1 MVDIGL
7 MLPDEAFGLTV
18 EDTIR
23 FAKHAEYAGFDS
35 VWKGEASWG
44 NGPMTLAP
52 IARET
57 DVITL
62 GTGIANVFSRTPAL
76 LAMSGAT
83 LDSLSDGRTVL
94 GLGVSAPP
102 VVEDFHG
109 LSFER
114 PLRRMRETIEILQ
127 QAFEGETI
135 EYEGEIF
142 DVGPYSVGFDIERD
156 QIPIYNAAM
165 GETNCRLTGEFADG
179 WLPAFIPHSELESAQ
194 ASIAGGAREAD
205 RDPDEITVSPMVGA
219 AVDDDPKIAAD
230 HARRFLAQEMAMG
243 YNRIAEK
250 YGFGEE
256 GNEAHDLFRAGDRE
270 AAAAAISDEMLE
282 ELAIYGTPEQFRAD
296 IQRYADA
303 GCDRVVL
310 FPPYSAPESMLEAI
324 IDAA

>member
-1 MVDIGL
+1 MVNLGL
-7 MLPDEAFGLTV
+7 MLPDEAFDLTV
-18 EDTIR
+18 DDTVH
-23 FAKHAEYAGFDS
+23 FAKYAEEAGFDS

-44 NGPMTLAP
+44 NGPMTLAA

-57 DVITL
+57 DDITL

-83 LDSLSDGRTVL
+83 LDDLSDGRTVL

-102 VVEDFHG
+102 VVEEFHG

-127 QAFEGETI
+127 QAFEGDTL
-135 EYEGEIF
+135 EYEGDIF

-156 QIPIYNAAM
+156 SIPIYNAAM

-179 WLPAFIPHSELESAQ
+179 WLPAFIPHSELDSAQ
-194 ASIAGGAREAD
+194 EAITEGAQNAD
-205 RDPDEITVSPMVGA
+205 RDPDDITVAPMVGA
-219 AVDDDPKIAAD
+219 AVDDDLEVAAD

-243 YNRIAEK
+243 YNRLAEK
-250 YGFGEE
+250 FGFGEA
-256 GNEAHDLFRAGDRE
+256 GNAAHDLFREGDRE
-270 AAAAAISDEMLE
+270 GAAAAITDEMLE

-303 GCDRVVL
+303 GCDTVVL
-310 FPPYSAPESMLEAI
+310 FPPYSASESMLEAI
-324 IDAA
+324 IDEA

>member
-7 MLPDEAFGLTV
+7 MLPDEPFGLTV

-23 FAKHAEYAGFDS
+23 FAKRAEDAGFTS

-44 NGPMTLAP
+44 NGPMTLAA

-57 DVITL
+57 DKIKL
-62 GTGIANVFSRTPAL
+62 GTGIANVYSRTPAL

-83 LDSLSDGRTVL
+83 LDALSDGRTVL

-102 VVEDFHG
+102 VVEEYHG

-114 PLRRMRETIEILQ
+114 PLRRMRETIEILH
-127 QAFEGETI
+127 QAFEGGEL
-135 EYEGEIF
+135 EYEGEVF
-142 DVGPYSVGFDIERD
+142 DVGPYSVGFDIERG

-179 WLPAFIPHSELESAQ
+179 WLPAFIPHSELASAQ
-194 ASIAGGAREAD
+194 EAIAKGAREAD
-205 RDPDEITVSPMVGA
+205 RDPDDITVAPMVGA
-219 AVDDDPKIAAD
+219 AVDDDPAIAAH

-243 YNRIAEK
+243 YNRLAEK

-256 GNEAHDLFRAGDRE
+256 GNEAHDLFRAGNRE
-270 AAAAAISDEMLE
+270 EAAAAISDEMLE

-303 GCDRVVL
+303 GCDTVVL
-310 FPPYSAPESMLEAI
+310 FPPYSASDSMLEAI
-324 IDAA
+324 IDTA